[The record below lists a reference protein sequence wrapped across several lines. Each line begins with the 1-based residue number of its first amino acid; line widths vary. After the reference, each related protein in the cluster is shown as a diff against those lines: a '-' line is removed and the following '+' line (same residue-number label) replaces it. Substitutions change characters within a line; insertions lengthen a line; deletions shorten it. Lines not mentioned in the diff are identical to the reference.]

1 MLTKWKPFDDF
12 LYINE
17 NFRNLF
23 KARPAVDVYED
34 KEKFTLEAELP
45 GMSLK
50 DISITLDNNILT
62 IKGEKKFPN
71 EVKGKD
77 YFILERAEGSFTRSF
92 TLPKNTDVDAID
104 ASYKDGVLIVNIP
117 KKPEKKP
124 KEINIRS
131 TS

>member
-50 DISITLDNNILT
+50 DISITFDNNILT